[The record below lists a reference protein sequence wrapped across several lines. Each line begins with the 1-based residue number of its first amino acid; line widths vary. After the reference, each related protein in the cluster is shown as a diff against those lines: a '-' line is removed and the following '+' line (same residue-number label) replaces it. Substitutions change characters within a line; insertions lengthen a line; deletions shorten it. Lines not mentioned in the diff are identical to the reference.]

1 MGVSILG
8 VVVGLAISIF
18 MITRKL
24 NPVASLFLG
33 TVIGGLLG
41 GLDLSEVVSVIISG
55 SQSVAGINARIVA
68 GGILAG
74 VLIETGATETIATTL
89 VRKFGEKRVLIA
101 IALSA
106 MITCA
111 SGIFI
116 TVSIVMLAPI
126 ALSVASKT
134 NVSKLAAL
142 LAVTGG
148 TKAGNL
154 ISPNPNAVAASEA
167 FGIPLQQVMI
177 AGFIPMVFGVILTV
191 IFASRLK
198 AKGSYVSA
206 AEAVALEKEKDLP
219 PIGKAVVAPIVAIS
233 LLMVGMVAD
242 LVGLHWIAEL
252 HLDVLFVL
260 PIAAIIGAV
269 VMGKGKHMITYA
281 NNGIMKMV
289 PIILILIGAGAL
301 GQLITIS
308 ALPTMIKD
316 LISTVGIP
324 PIFLAPISSA
334 MMSSASAST
343 ATGVIL
349 AANSFASAI
358 LYFGVAP
365 LVAAATLHAGAVV
378 IDIMPHGNIFL
389 ASKESFGVDMKE
401 RVSIMPFEILIGG
414 LMLVV
419 SMVLFGI
426 ILY

>member
-1 MGVSILG
+1 MTVTILG

-41 GLDLSEVVSVIISG
+41 GLDLQQVVDVIIVG

-134 NVSKLAAL
+134 GVSKLAVL

-154 ISPNPNAVAASEA
+154 ISPNPNAVAAAEA
-167 FGIPLQQVMI
+167 FNVPLQQVMI
-177 AGFIPMVFGVILTV
+177 AGFIPMVFGVVITV
-191 IFASRLK
+191 LLASRLK
-198 AKGSYVSA
+198 NKGSFVQASDMIA
-206 AEAVALEKEKDLP
+206 PTQEKELP
-219 PIGKAVVAPIVAIS
+219 SIGRAVVAPIVAIS

-242 LVGLHWIAEL
+242 LVGLHWVAEL

-260 PIAAIIGAV
+260 PIAAIIGAI
-269 VMGKGKHMITYA
+269 VMGKGKHIITYA

-301 GQLITIS
+301 GRLITIS
-308 ALPTMIKD
+308 ALPDMIKN
-316 LISTVGIP
+316 LIDTAGIP
-324 PIFLAPISSA
+324 AIFLAPISSA

-349 AANSFASAI
+349 AANSFAGAVI
-358 LYFGVAP
+358 HFGVAP

-389 ASKESFGVDMKE
+389 ASKESFYVDMKE
-401 RVSIMPFEILIGG
+401 RVSIMPFEILIGAI
-414 LMLVV
+414 MLTV
-419 SMVLFGI
+419 SMVIFGI
-426 ILY
+426 VLY